1 VNEDL
6 ESLLNL
12 AVTAAYVMQATDGR
26 DYLRRTMR
34 RPELLLVARLAVE
47 RLLASGAGWSAVP
60 ATARQAVME
69 AQVRKRREVS
79 PFVVHSWRSVSSGA
93 RARPRRAAAEARVS
107 DQPPTPRRREPELE
121 PGTPTT
127 PKQG

>member
-69 AQVRKRREVS
+69 AAGQK
-79 PFVVHSWRSVSSGA
+79 
-93 RARPRRAAAEARVS
+93 AA
-107 DQPPTPRRREPELE
+107 
-121 PGTPTT
+121 
-127 PKQG
+127 